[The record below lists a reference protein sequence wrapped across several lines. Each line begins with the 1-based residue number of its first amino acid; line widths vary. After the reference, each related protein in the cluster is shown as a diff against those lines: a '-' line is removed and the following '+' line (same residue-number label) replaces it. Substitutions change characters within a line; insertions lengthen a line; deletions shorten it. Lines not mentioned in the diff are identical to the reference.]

1 MELSPKAIT
10 GVQFRTARK
19 GYDPEEVRAFLAQL
33 ARGVETIQA
42 QAAASDARAR
52 SAVAKLQEMA
62 SREEPDPGDA
72 IKRTL
77 LLAQRTADSA
87 VAEAQ
92 DQAKVIV
99 SDAEEQSRTML
110 AEAQTKSE
118 QMVNDAESDA
128 RRAGSAEKARL
139 DAEIAGLTSRRNEL
153 HSEASRLEGQIGA
166 QRGRIS
172 SAIADLQNVLDQ
184 PAGLQTSALP
194 PPSSGPDELDAGAGA
209 GEPEKSAG
217 GLSAPETT
225 PLWSDT
231 SGAPQSTLAPPQ
243 APSASADDDD
253 VAGALARLGDA
264 PTDAKES
271 EERSPGKDVP
281 VISGDDELVRNFFE
295 PEPFTDDRWK
305 GRRTE

>member
-62 SREEPDPGDA
+62 AREEPDPGDA

-92 DQAKVIV
+92 DQAKAIV
-99 SDAEEQSRTML
+99 GDAEEQSRTML

-118 QMVNDAESDA
+118 QMVSDAESDA

-153 HSEASRLEGQIGA
+153 HAEATRLEGQISA
-166 QRGRIS
+166 QRGRING
-172 SAIADLQNVLDQ
+172 AIADLQKVLDQ
-184 PAGLQTSALP
+184 PGGLQTSALP
-194 PPSSGPDELDAGAGA
+194 PPTAGPDELDAASGGNEPAGS
-209 GEPEKSAG
+209 GP
-217 GLSAPETT
+217 GLSAPETA

-231 SGAPQSTLAPPQ
+231 PGAPQSTLAPPH
-243 APSASADDDD
+243 APGSAADEDD
-253 VAGALARLGDA
+253 VAGELARLGDA
-264 PTDAKES
+264 PTDAKEG
-271 EERSPGKDVP
+271 EGGSPGKDVP

-295 PEPFTDDRWK
+295 PEPFSDDRWK